1 MFHKILVAVE
11 DAATDRPIFETAL
24 ALAASMKAKLLLLHV
39 LAPDIESNPVG
50 YASSISYYY
59 PSLTEEL
66 IKDFQQ
72 EWQAAEQHG
81 LEMLHALLE
90 EATRAGVETEV
101 MQCTGEP
108 SRNIC
113 AVARDSQVNLLVM
126 GRRGLAGIGEL
137 FLGSVSN
144 YVLHHA
150 PCSVLIVQGRTVEQA
165 AVSQREVATQ
175 HYTP

>member
-11 DAATDRPIFETAL
+11 DTTTDRPVFETAL
-24 ALAASMKAKLLLLHV
+24 ALAAGMKANLLLLHV

-50 YASSISYYY
+50 YASSVSYYY

-66 IKDFQQ
+66 IQSFQQ

-81 LEMLHALLE
+81 LEMLHSLSE
-90 EATRAGVETEV
+90 EAARAGVETEV

-113 AVARDSQVNLLVM
+113 TAAREGQVNLIVM

-137 FLGSVSN
+137 LLGSVSN

-150 PCSVLIVQGRTVEQA
+150 PCSVLIVQGRTVEQL

-175 HYTP
+175 H